1 MNKVA
6 IITGGLNKIKA
17 SGFYTAIN
25 LLKNGYSVTIADIN
39 CDESNFEELN
49 NYGEVLYVKTDV
61 STESDCQNAVNKTL
75 EKFGRVDVLVNL
87 AAVVGRKGLFTELD
101 IEDIKK
107 TIDVDLMGTI
117 YMSRFVAREMIKQKS
132 GVIVNVGSICGC
144 IANGESIGYH
154 ASKGAVRMITSSMA
168 RELSPYGIRVVS
180 IAPGWIM
187 RDESKFDR
195 LEDSHGA
202 SFHMKGRII
211 SPKEVANAIYLMTL
225 PEASAINGTTVMAD
239 DGYSAFKGLV

>member
-6 IITGGLNKIKA
+6 IITGGLNKVKA

-25 LLKNGYSVTIADIN
+25 LLKNGYVVTIADVN
-39 CDESNFEELN
+39 CDESNLSELKS
-49 NYGEVLYVKTDV
+49 YGEVLYIKTDV
-61 STESDCQNAVNKTL
+61 SNESDCKNAVTKTL
-75 EKFGRVDVLVNL
+75 EKFGRIDVLVNL
-87 AAVVGRKGLFTELD
+87 AAIVGKKGLFTELD

-117 YMSRFVAREMIKQKS
+117 YMSRFVARKMIEQKS

-144 IANGESIGYH
+144 MANNESIGYH
-154 ASKGAVRMITSSMA
+154 ASKGAVRMITSCMA
-168 RELSPYGIRVVS
+168 RELSSYGIRVVS
-180 IAPGWIM
+180 VAPGWIM
-187 RDESKFDR
+187 RDESKMDK
-195 LEDSHGA
+195 LEDSRGA

-211 SPKEVANAIYLMTL
+211 SPKEIANVIYLMTL
-225 PEASAINGTTVMAD
+225 PEASAVNGTTVMAD